1 MDFKSA
7 LSQTARIETRYL
19 MTVRGRR
26 LLMLALVCIVFGVDR
41 VSGTPDDLPPPASD
55 STFAIDDSPPADQ
68 MPYGTATTYL
78 IGVSLVEQGEL
89 REGLSYLHQAYRMAP
104 EEKSIALAYC
114 DVLLALG
121 YRSDALPLLEQLVEQ
136 QPNDIE
142 LRHRLAAV
150 LADLKQFDR
159 ALAELQK
166 LGVAGR
172 EDPNVLLLEA
182 GILARTGQTDTALE
196 LYRLALERFPER
208 SEPLYLMMASE
219 LDRTDRTEDLE
230 SLLRE
235 AVAAMPRSRALR
247 LALMHVLVLDDR
259 RDEARQLALEADRLN
274 TEARTDLAD
283 GDEQSGPSYLVELA
297 DMLVRQEQ
305 FGAAVQ
311 ILQEQFSAANLDLNG
326 SLWLARL
333 LLGSGRVE
341 EGLALMPQI
350 ARRWPESGR
359 VHYLWGR
366 GLAAQDQLDEALV
379 HLRQAVELAPGDG
392 EIRTAL
398 VRMLL
403 IYDQHQQSIGV
414 SQQERNSTHAE
425 LKQHAKAA
433 ASLIGN
439 QDYEGQLVL
448 GYAFATLEDFERA
461 SDRFSRAWEDR
472 ALRLDAGIQLSLCE
486 DKLGRTARVRDIFQ
500 QLRREFPDDPDL
512 ANTFGYWLA
521 ERGEDLDL
529 AEQMIRA
536 ALDAEPGNGAFLDS
550 LGWVYYQRE
559 KYAESFDLLVKAVNA
574 RPDDPV
580 ILEHLGLVLKASG
593 RPTEAIAMLRRS
605 LAAGGDAERLEPLIE
620 ELASEVER

>member
-1 MDFKSA
+1 MI
-7 LSQTARIETRYL
+7 ARS
-19 MTVRGRR
+19 RR
-26 LLMLALVCIVFGVDR
+26 VLVMALVCLITGVGR
-41 VSGTPDDLPPPASD
+41 VGGTPDNLPPPASD
-55 STFAIDDSPPADQ
+55 STFAIDDPPPADQ

-121 YRSDALPLLEQLVEQ
+121 YGAEALPILEHLVEQ
-136 QPNDIE
+136 QPQDIE
-142 LRHRLAAV
+142 LRHRLAAL
-150 LADLKQFDR
+150 LADLNQYDR
-159 ALAELQK
+159 ALAELQQ
-166 LGVAGR
+166 LGTAGR

-196 LYRLALERFPER
+196 LYRLALDRFPER
-208 SEPLYLMMASE
+208 SEPLYLMMAAE
-219 LDRTDRTEDLE
+219 LDRTGRAEDLE
-230 SLLRE
+230 LLLRE
-235 AVAAMPRSRALR
+235 AVAAMPHSRALR
-247 LALMHVLVLDDR
+247 LALMHLLVLDDR
-259 RDEARQLALEADRLN
+259 QNEARELAVEADRLRMDTVPSL
-274 TEARTDLAD
+274 TEVDKPSR
-283 GDEQSGPSYLVELA
+283 PSYLIELA

-311 ILQEQFSAANLDLNG
+311 ILQEQFSTGNLELDG

-341 EGLALMPQI
+341 EGLAMLPQI

-366 GLAAQDQLDEALV
+366 GLAAQDQLDEAIV
-379 HLRQAVELAPGDG
+379 HLRQAVDLAPGDA
-392 EIRTAL
+392 EIRVAL

-403 IYDQHQQSIGV
+403 ILDQHQQLTGASE
-414 SQQERNSTHAE
+414 QQSRHTHAE
-425 LKQHAKAA
+425 LQQQAKAA
-433 ASLIGN
+433 RSLVAN

-448 GYAFATLEDFERA
+448 GYAFGTLEDFDRA
-461 SDRFSRAWEDR
+461 SRHFSRAWEDH

-486 DKLGRTARVRDIFQ
+486 DKLGRTESVRRIFR
-500 QLRREFPDDPDL
+500 QLRSEFPANADL

-529 AEQMIRA
+529 AEQMIRE
-536 ALDAEPGNGAFLDS
+536 ALADEPRNGAFLDS
-550 LGWVYYQRE
+550 LAWVYYQRE
-559 KYAESFDLLVKAVNA
+559 QYAEAFDLLVQAVNS

-593 RPTEAIAMLRRS
+593 QPTEALAMLRRS
-605 LAAGGDAERLEPLIE
+605 LVAGGDAERLEPLIK
-620 ELASEVER
+620 ELADEVER

>member
-1 MDFKSA
+1 M
-7 LSQTARIETRYL
+7 ET
-19 MTVRGRR
+19 
-26 LLMLALVCIVFGVDR
+26 
-41 VSGTPDDLPPPASD
+41 
-55 STFAIDDSPPADQ
+55 
-68 MPYGTATTYL
+68 
-78 IGVSLVEQGEL
+78 
-89 REGLSYLHQAYRMAP
+89 
-104 EEKSIALAYC
+104 
-114 DVLLALG
+114 
-121 YRSDALPLLEQLVEQ
+121 
-136 QPNDIE
+136 
-142 LRHRLAAV
+142 
-150 LADLKQFDR
+150 
-159 ALAELQK
+159 
-166 LGVAGR
+166 
-172 EDPNVLLLEA
+172 
-182 GILARTGQTDTALE
+182 
-196 LYRLALERFPER
+196 
-208 SEPLYLMMASE
+208 
-219 LDRTDRTEDLE
+219 
-230 SLLRE
+230 
-235 AVAAMPRSRALR
+235 
-247 LALMHVLVLDDR
+247 
-259 RDEARQLALEADRLN
+259 
-274 TEARTDLAD
+274 
-283 GDEQSGPSYLVELA
+283 QSGPSYLIELA

-311 ILQEQFSAANLDLNG
+311 ILQEQFSAANLDLDG

-341 EGLALMPQI
+341 EGLALLPQI

-379 HLRQAVELAPGDG
+379 HLRQAVELAPGDV
-392 EIRTAL
+392 EIRVAL

-403 IYDQHQQSIGV
+403 ILDQHQQLIGAA
-414 SQQERNSTHAE
+414 QQERSSTHAE

-448 GYAFATLEDFERA
+448 GYAFATLEDFEWA
-461 SDRFSRAWEDR
+461 SRHFSRAWEDP

-486 DKLGRTARVRDIFQ
+486 DKLGRPERVRDTFQ
-500 QLRREFPDDPDL
+500 KLRREFPADADL

-536 ALDAEPGNGAFLDS
+536 ALDTEPGNGAFLDS

-580 ILEHLGLVLKASG
+580 ILEHLGLVLRANG
-593 RPTEAIAMLRRS
+593 QPTEAIAMLRRS

>member
-1 MDFKSA
+1 M
-7 LSQTARIETRYL
+7 TARS
-19 MTVRGRR
+19 RR
-26 LLMLALVCIVFGVDR
+26 VLMLALVCLITGVGR
-41 VSGTPDDLPPPASD
+41 VWATPDDLPPPASD
-55 STFAIDDSPPADQ
+55 STFAIDDPPPADQ

-121 YRSDALPLLEQLVEQ
+121 YRADALPLLEKLVEQ
-136 QPNDIE
+136 QPPDTE
-142 LRHRLAAV
+142 LRYRFAALLAE
-150 LADLKQFDR
+150 LKQFDR
-159 ALAELQK
+159 ALAELRK
-166 LGVAGR
+166 LGVTGR

-182 GILARTGQTDTALE
+182 GILARTGQTDAALE

-219 LDRTDRTEDLE
+219 LDRTGRTEDLE

-247 LALMHVLVLDDR
+247 LALMHLLVLDDR
-259 RDEARQLALEADRLN
+259 RDEARRLALEADRL
-274 TEARTDLAD
+274 DAD
-283 GDEQSGPSYLVELA
+283 TPQSLDDVETQSGPSYLIELA

-311 ILQEQFSAANLDLNG
+311 ILQEQFSAANLDLDG

-341 EGLALMPQI
+341 EGLALLPQI

-366 GLAAQDQLDEALV
+366 GLAAQDQLDEAVV
-379 HLRQAVELAPGDG
+379 HLRQAVELAPGDP
-392 EIRTAL
+392 EIRVAL

-403 IYDQHQQSIGV
+403 ILDQHQQLTGAAEQLS
-414 SQQERNSTHAE
+414 RSTHTE
-425 LKQHAKAA
+425 LQQQAKAA
-433 ASLIGN
+433 VSLVAN
-439 QDYEGQLVL
+439 EDYEGQLVL
-448 GYAFATLEDFERA
+448 GYAFATLEDFDRA
-461 SDRFSRAWEDR
+461 SRHFSRAWENH

-486 DKLGRTARVRDIFQ
+486 DKLGRTESVRRIFQ
-500 QLRREFPDDPDL
+500 QLRREFPADADL

-529 AEQMIRA
+529 AEQMIRE
-536 ALDAEPGNGAFLDS
+536 ALADEPRNGAFLDS
-550 LGWVYYQRE
+550 LAWVYYQRE
-559 KYAESFDLLVKAVNA
+559 QYAEAFDLLVKAVNS

-593 RPTEAIAMLRRS
+593 QPTEALAMLRRS
-605 LAAGGDAERLEPLIE
+605 VVAGGDAERLDPLIK
-620 ELASEVER
+620 ELADEVER